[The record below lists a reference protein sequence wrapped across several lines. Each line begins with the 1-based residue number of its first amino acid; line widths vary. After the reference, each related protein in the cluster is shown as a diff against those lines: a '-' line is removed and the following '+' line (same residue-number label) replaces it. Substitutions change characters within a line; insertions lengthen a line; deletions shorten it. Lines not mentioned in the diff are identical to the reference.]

1 LFPHLIFA
9 ADFLQYG
16 DALCVGP
23 CLPIGKVVPLLV
35 QVCFFIDFGDIFD
48 HKGIVT
54 WAIKYLSENL
64 KGFTFLYSKNRRFF
78 EYKKVISFYFFR

>member
-16 DALCVGP
+16 DTLCVRP
-23 CLPIGKVVPLLV
+23 YLPIGKVISLLV
-35 QVCFFIDFGDIFD
+35 QICFFIDFGDILD

-54 WAIKYLSENL
+54 WAILRDSLFYIQKPY
-64 KGFTFLYSKNRRFF
+64 GFW
-78 EYKKVISFYFFR
+78 I